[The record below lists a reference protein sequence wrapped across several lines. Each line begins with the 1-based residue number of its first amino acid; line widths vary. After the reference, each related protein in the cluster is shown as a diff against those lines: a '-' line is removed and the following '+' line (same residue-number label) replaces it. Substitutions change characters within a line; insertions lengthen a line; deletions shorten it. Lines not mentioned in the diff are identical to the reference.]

1 MLRPFVLC
9 VSTLAASVAVL
20 GCGGCGGSASK
31 PVVVDGSSTVYPISL
46 AAQEAYT
53 NSVEGTPRIIV
64 DYHGTGGGFGRYAEG
79 EVDIVDASRPAKPE
93 EEEKARASGFEWTRY
108 VVAHDGI
115 TVAVNPENAFV
126 DALTVGQLR
135 SLFEPGSAVDSWD
148 DLDPSWPDEPISL
161 YTPDDDSG
169 TYEFFVKD
177 ALGMDGQREDVQ
189 PSADDNVLV
198 SGIAG
203 DAGAI
208 GYFGFAYYA
217 ANRDKLRAVPI
228 KADADAEPV
237 SPSVETIYDGSYAP
251 LSRPLFIYVKD
262 AAMGRPEVA
271 DFVAYYLENVA
282 DLAEEAGYVSPTED
296 ERAENLDGL
305 SRAKG
310 GTPAPAAAE

>member
-1 MLRPFVLC
+1 MLRTLLSSLTTLV
-9 VSTLAASVAVL
+9 VSAAFL
-20 GCGGCGGSASK
+20 GCGGCGGSSSK

-53 NSVEGTPRIIV
+53 RSVEGIPRIIV

-93 EEEKARASGFEWTRY
+93 EEERAKASGYDWTQY

-115 TVAVNPENAFV
+115 TVAVNPENTFV
-126 DALTVGQLR
+126 DALTVDQLR

-148 DLDPSWPDEPISL
+148 DLDPSWPDQPISL

-177 ALGMDGQREDVQ
+177 GLKMDGQREDVQ

-237 SPSVETIYDGSYAP
+237 SPSIETIYDGSYAP
-251 LSRPLFIYVKD
+251 LSRPLFIYVKN

-271 DFVAYYLENVA
+271 DFVTYYLENVA
-282 DLAEEAGYVSPTED
+282 ELAEEAGYVAPTEE
-296 ERAENLDGL
+296 ERSENLDRL
-305 SRAKG
+305 SGAKG
-310 GTPAPAAAE
+310 GDGAAAAE